1 LPDID
6 LETTISIAVA
16 TCAVGYA
23 VALLL
28 HLLRRSRPA
37 LRIGIPVA
45 LGLIFKV
52 AATLAVSSSPLASI
66 RGPDEEGTLVRA
78 RILAE
83 GPLLGGDGL
92 DALTSQL
99 YLWIPAVEVR
109 LLEFPD
115 EALRIVQV
123 GLASAGLLLLAV
135 AVHDLAGPRAAAV
148 ASWVVAFEPSTMF
161 FSGLVLKE
169 PLMLLAVG
177 FVCFGAVRYWRDADV
192 AGLPLL
198 VAGFAI
204 AVTTRPYAGWF
215 LVASAAALVI
225 HSALRRN
232 KPRPHAPVLLGVAI
246 SAVVLLVV
254 PTLAR
259 ISSSDSLS
267 RLQASQEANTTL
279 SSANLALEPVDYS
292 TRASV
297 LRSLPRRIR
306 DVLIRPYPWQ
316 LQNTSQRLGLLGTTF
331 AISILLYLLVLVIQ
345 NAGRVMDRAA
355 PLLYPCAFLL
365 AAYALSSGN
374 AGTSFRYRTQ
384 LIALGVCIVVVLRAS
399 STGERSMTGFREHL
413 RQGALP
419 AR

>member
-1 LPDID
+1 LSDID
-6 LETTISIAVA
+6 LDTTISIAVA
-16 TCAVGYA
+16 ICAVGYTIA
-23 VALLL
+23 FVL
-28 HLLRRSRPA
+28 HLVRRSRPA
-37 LRIGIPVA
+37 LAIGIPVA
-45 LGLIFKV
+45 LGLILKI
-52 AATLAVSSSPLASI
+52 AATLAVSLSPFASI
-66 RGPDEEGTLVRA
+66 RGPDEEGTLERA

-83 GPLLGGDGL
+83 GSLLTGDGL
-92 DALTSQL
+92 EGLTSEL
-99 YLWIPAVEVR
+99 YVWMPAVEVR

-123 GLASAGLLLLAV
+123 GLASVGLVLLAV
-135 AVHDLAGPRAAAV
+135 VVHDLAGPRAAAV
-148 ASWVVAFEPSTMF
+148 ASWVLAFEPSTMF

-204 AVTTRPYAGWF
+204 AVATRPYAGWF

-225 HSALRRN
+225 HSALRKN

-246 SAVVLLVV
+246 SAVVLLAV

-267 RLQASQEANTTL
+267 RLQRSQEANTTL

-292 TRASV
+292 TRTSV
-297 LRSLPRRIR
+297 VGSLPRRIR

-316 LQNTSQRLGLLGTTF
+316 LQNTSQRLGLLGTMI
-331 AISILLYLLVLVIQ
+331 AVSILLYLLALAIQ

-355 PLLYPCAFLL
+355 PLVYPCAFLL

-384 LIALGVCIVVVLRAS
+384 LIALGVCIVMVLRAS
-399 STGERSMTGFREHL
+399 STREGGITGFREQL
-413 RQGALP
+413 RQHAP
-419 AR
+419 AAR